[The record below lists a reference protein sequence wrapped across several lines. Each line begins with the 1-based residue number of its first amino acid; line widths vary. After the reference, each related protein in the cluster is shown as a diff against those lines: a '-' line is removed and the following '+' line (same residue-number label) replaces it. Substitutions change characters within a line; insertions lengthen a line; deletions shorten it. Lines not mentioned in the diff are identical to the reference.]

1 MSIQRKWWIRTAHEI
16 NLFDTPIPF
25 SYTII
30 KSEEFKTVK
39 GKTVENYIEDKKRG
53 RWWILTIVIVVILA
67 AIVFGGF
74 LVWNSLRTKDT
85 NILTKGKIEPE
96 KPAELPRMANQPPKK
111 EAPEPITPSYAPDAP
126 LLEQVR
132 EAMRKGIDPDG
143 ALAMAKTLPDKPER
157 ADAAFILLEYAAEA
171 QNGEA
176 ALEVARYF
184 DPTYAGDN
192 GTIVK
197 DPEVAYDWYQLALSE
212 GLFEAEI
219 HISNLKQWVTK
230 QADDG
235 SYQARE
241 LLKEWQ

>member
-1 MSIQRKWWIRTAHEI
+1 
-16 NLFDTPIPF
+16 
-25 SYTII
+25 
-30 KSEEFKTVK
+30 
-39 GKTVENYIEDKKRG
+39 VENYIDDKKRG
-53 RWWILTIVIVVILA
+53 RWWILTIVIVIILA

-85 NILTKGKIEPE
+85 NILTKGKIETE

-111 EAPEPITPSYAPDAP
+111 EAPEPITPSYTPDAP

-171 QNGEA
+171 KNGEA

-184 DPTYAGDN
+184 DPTYAGDS

-230 QADDG
+230 QAEDG

-241 LLKEWQ
+241 LLKQWQ

>member
-1 MSIQRKWWIRTAHEI
+1 
-16 NLFDTPIPF
+16 
-25 SYTII
+25 
-30 KSEEFKTVK
+30 
-39 GKTVENYIEDKKRG
+39 VENYIEDKKRG
-53 RWWILTIVIVVILA
+53 RWLILTIVIVVILA

-111 EAPEPITPSYAPDAP
+111 EVPEPITPSYTPDAP

-184 DPTYAGDN
+184 DPTYAGDS

-219 HISNLKQWVTK
+219 HISDLKQWVQK

-235 SYQARE
+235 SYKARE

>member
-1 MSIQRKWWIRTAHEI
+1 METY
-16 NLFDTPIPF
+16 L
-25 SYTII
+25 
-30 KSEEFKTVK
+30 
-39 GKTVENYIEDKKRG
+39 ENKKRG
-53 RWWILTIVIVVILA
+53 RWWIVATIVLILA
-67 AIVFGGF
+67 VIFLGGI
-74 LVWNSLRTKDT
+74 LLWNSLRTDDGK
-85 NILTKGKIEPE
+85 ILTKGKIEEE
-96 KPAELPRMANQPPKK
+96 KPPELPRMANLPPKAK
-111 EAPEPITPSYAPDAP
+111 EPEPITPSYAPDAP

-171 QNGEA
+171 KNGEA

-184 DPTYAGDN
+184 DPTYAGDS

-219 HISNLKQWVTK
+219 HITNLKKWVTK
-230 QADDG
+230 QGEEG
-235 SYQARE
+235 SYKARE